1 MRRELI
7 GILTAAALFAAL
19 ALCAGALGPVLPQG
33 DSFAVFRGE
42 AAVFLGLLALLLW
55 ALRAPRRAVGF
66 GCLALGAL
74 GSLAPYWLSA
84 PANAS
89 AGPGI
94 ALYQKNVSYRLID
107 NPAIAADIVA
117 AAPEIVTLQEVTPQ
131 NRAVLDLLPEDY
143 VTRHHC
149 PRAGLAVASIYPAI
163 PGTALCTDPRG
174 LAAITVETPQ
184 GPLRILSLHLHWP
197 WPDEQAPQVARL
209 METLQAGEAPTVLG
223 GDFNMVRWS
232 HTLHRIARATGTR
245 PVGRPTATLPAPG
258 LLMGGLAIDHVLA
271 PEPGTVETRPRLGS
285 DHLGLLARF
294 RL

>member
-1 MRRELI
+1 MRREFI
-7 GILTAAALFAAL
+7 GILTAAAVFTAL
-19 ALCAGALGPVLPQG
+19 ALIAGVLGPVLPQG

-42 AAVFLGLLALLLW
+42 AAVFLCLLALMLW
-55 ALRAPRRAVGF
+55 ALRAPRRAAGF
-66 GCLALGAL
+66 GLLAGAAL
-74 GSLAPYWLSA
+74 ASLAPYWLSA

-89 AGPGI
+89 AEAGI

-107 NPAIAADIVA
+107 NAAIAADIVA
-117 AAPEIVTLQEVTPQ
+117 TSPEIVTLQEVTPQ
-131 NRAVLDLLPEDY
+131 NRAVLNQLPAAY
-143 VTRHHC
+143 ITRHHC
-149 PRAGLAVASIYPAI
+149 ARAGLAVVSIYPAI
-163 PGTALCTDPRG
+163 PGTALCTEPRG

-184 GPLRILSLHLHWP
+184 GPLRVLSLHLHWP

-209 METLQAGEAPTVLG
+209 METLEAGDAPTVVG

-232 HTLHRIARATGTR
+232 HTLRRIAKATGTH

-258 LLMGGLAIDHVLA
+258 LLLGGLAIDHVLA
-271 PEPGTVETRPRLGS
+271 PGPGTLETRPRFGS